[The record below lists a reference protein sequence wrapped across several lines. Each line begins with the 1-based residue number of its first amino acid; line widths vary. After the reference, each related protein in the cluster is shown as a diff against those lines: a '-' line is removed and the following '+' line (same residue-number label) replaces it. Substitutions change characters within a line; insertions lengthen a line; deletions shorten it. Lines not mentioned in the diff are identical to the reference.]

1 MDLNLE
7 RLLAEVVAKH
17 GIRLDPDD
25 PAVVVVTLNRLV
37 LEETARSMAADV
49 RRAIGEFEVA
59 ASRVQG
65 KLGEAVAKSL
75 KGGSLPGGA
84 ASRRELARWVS
95 LGFGAGVGTFL
106 AGVAVGNW
114 VVR

>member
-7 RLLAEVVAKH
+7 RLLAEAVAKH

-37 LEETARSMAADV
+37 LEQAARLMVADV
-49 RRAIGEFEVA
+49 RVAIAEFERAVHGVE
-59 ASRVQG
+59 SR
-65 KLGEAVAKSL
+65 LGEAVAKSL
-75 KGGSLPGGA
+75 KGGSTPAGT
-84 ASRRELARWVS
+84 ASRRQLARWVS
-95 LGFGAGVGTFL
+95 LGLGAGVGIFS
-106 AGVAVGNW
+106 AGVAVGKW